1 MSIIA
6 KLISPDFEPSRSEGR
21 IIKYL
26 RDKGLEACYTPIDSM
41 AHECKVSRTSISR
54 LAKKFGYTSLRDFR
68 IAYAKELGTP
78 DRSSLYLNALVDN
91 NAESSENT
99 LKKLVDI
106 NIAILQRTAENLNLK
121 IIDVLAKKITRS
133 GRIFFLGIGN
143 SGFVAQDS
151 AYKFSRIGIDA
162 RAITD
167 SHSIQMQSTLMKS
180 NDIIIV
186 ISNSGE
192 TKEIIKATNLA
203 IGVGAIVVAITSN
216 GESTL
221 LELAKYSL
229 TYEARES
236 IIDTG
241 SINSKI
247 SVFFIIDILFVQ
259 VIKII
264 GKKAIETKE
273 KTAMVLEP

>member
-6 KLISPDFEPSRSEGR
+6 KLISPNFEPSRSEIR
-21 IIKYL
+21 IIKFL

-41 AHECKVSRTSISR
+41 AQECEVSRTSISR
-54 LAKKFGYTSLRDFR
+54 LAKKFGYPSLRDFR

-78 DRSSLYLNALVDN
+78 DRSSLYLKALVDN
-91 NAESSENT
+91 KAESAENT

-121 IIDVLAKKITRS
+121 IIEVLAKKITRS
-133 GRIFFLGIGN
+133 GRVFFLGIGN

-151 AYKFSRIGIDA
+151 AYKFNRIGIDA

-167 SHSIQMQSTLMKS
+167 SHSIQMQSTLMKG
-180 NDIIIV
+180 NDIVVV

-192 TKEIIKATNLA
+192 TKEIIKATNIA
-203 IGVGAIVVAITSN
+203 IGVGAIVVAITSK